1 MRGCRSHRTLILL
14 ASLVAPAA
22 IAGEGPYLGLEAAA
36 TFARP
41 QTLQQAGSEFGRVR
55 FDTGYLG
62 GLVFGSTT
70 RIGLRPE
77 LELSFRSSDVDRF
90 TDASGVSS
98 TSPARLDAYGALF
111 NLWYEARAR
120 DGALSFVH
128 PYLGVGV
135 GGVRLQFRDTDFA
148 GVDSGDDGR
157 TLLAYQGGAG
167 IGFDATDFVTVGLDY
182 RYFQS
187 NRGKFRLDES
197 DGRVSARYQAH
208 TIGASVRFSFAGS
221 EYRHARVVR
230 PQPVAVAPP
239 RAYVPPVDTDGDGVP
254 DELDRCSGTPP
265 GFKVDLE
272 GCIVQQSVVLQAVD
286 FEPGSDRLTAQ
297 AKATLDSVAAALNG
311 QSGLTVEIG
320 GYTDSKGNALA
331 NLRLSE
337 RRARAVLEYLVTR
350 RVPRASLRAKG
361 YGQARPIADNATEEG
376 RAQNRRV
383 EFQVLNTPPTVKVIE
398 RKAPNKPKRTR

>member
-1 MRGCRSHRTLILL
+1 MLVLL
-14 ASLVAPAA
+14 ASFAATRA

-36 TFARP
+36 NFARP
-41 QTLQQAGSEFGRVR
+41 QTLTQGGDDFGRVR

-62 GLVFGSTT
+62 GLVFGGTT

-77 LELSFRSSDVDRF
+77 LELSFRSSDAQSF
-90 TDASGVSS
+90 TDAIGETS

-111 NLWYEARAR
+111 NLWYEGRAR
-120 DGALSFVH
+120 DGMLSFVH
-128 PYLGVGV
+128 PYFGVGV
-135 GGVRLQFRDTDFA
+135 GGIRLQFRDTDFA
-148 GVDSGDDGR
+148 GPASGDDGR

-221 EYRHARVVR
+221 EYRHARVVH
-230 PQPVAVAPP
+230 PQPVAAAPP
-239 RAYVPPVDTDGDGVP
+239 RAYAPPIDTDGDGVP
-254 DELDRCSGTPP
+254 DDLDRCAGTPP
-265 GFKVDLE
+265 GFKVDLN

-286 FEPGSDRLTAQ
+286 FETGSDRLTPES
-297 AKATLDSVAAALNG
+297 KATLDSVAAALTG
-311 QSGLTVEIG
+311 QPALTIEIG
-320 GYTDSKGNALA
+320 GYTDSKGSALA

-361 YGQARPIADNATEEG
+361 YGQSRPIADNATEEG

-398 RKAPNKPKRTR
+398 KKPRRR